1 MHQLLEV
8 VTEKILGSLAYWV
21 KISGVTFKSLS
32 SMSLLGSEMPG
43 NILLQG
49 LLTEASHNW
58 SLCPS
63 FTKHCSVF
71 MSPFWTSVTVTSK
84 HHVLGG
90 PTYHEDSQ
98 VGQMALEGPIGE
110 DWQLWWLRRVEGTKQ
125 S

>member
-32 SMSLLGSEMPG
+32 SVSLLGSEMPG

-63 FTKHCSVF
+63 FTKGASLPGASKHCSVF
-71 MSPFWTSVTVTSK
+71 MSPFWTSVTATSK

-98 VGQMALEGPIGE
+98 VGQMALKGPIGE
-110 DWQLWWLRRVEGTKQ
+110 D
-125 S
+125 